1 MNKFNGIEQKKRE
14 RKTKD
19 WLNAKRKGLPK
30 LVKSFMDKNPSED
43 EIENFYTSY
52 VMRYTKDSIQD
63 ILRDYNT
70 LQIETTAEVMN
81 HFSSFF
87 KLKK

>member
-70 LQIETTAEVMN
+70 LQIETTAEVIN